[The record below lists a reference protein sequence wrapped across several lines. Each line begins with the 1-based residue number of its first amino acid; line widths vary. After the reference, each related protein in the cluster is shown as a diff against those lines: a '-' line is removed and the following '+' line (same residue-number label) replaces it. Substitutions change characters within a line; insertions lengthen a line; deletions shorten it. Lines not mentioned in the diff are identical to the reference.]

1 MSQTPSS
8 LLLRLS
14 LVPPKSELEISFL
27 THDLHARRPWTP
39 ADGDPSL
46 NNSAPLCAKLAL
58 ARKARSG
65 PGRRQAHSPTTSTPE
80 PSPCPNDLSGK
91 RCPPRRTSVSGSW
104 GKTSPLFPQ
113 TPFYPLSVPKGRQSD
128 LVAEAAPLESK
139 TDRRV
144 AQNLT
149 TERRLMT
156 PNPAKPDHR
165 VWRRSRTTRRTI
177 SRKMTGR
184 KLTHSI
190 TSIY

>member
-1 MSQTPSS
+1 VSQARLSP
-8 LLLRLS
+8 LLRLGP
-14 LVPPKSELEISFL
+14 VPAKSELEISSL
-27 THDLHARRPWTP
+27 THDLPSRRPWTP

-65 PGRRQAHSPTTSTPE
+65 PGRRQAHSPTTATPE
-80 PSPCPNDLSGK
+80 PSPGPTDLSGK
-91 RCPPRRTSVSGSW
+91 RCPPRRTSVSRSW

-113 TPFYPLSVPKGRQSD
+113 TPFYPLSVPKGRQSE
-128 LVAEAAPLESK
+128 LVAEAARPAPK

-156 PNPAKPDHR
+156 PKPAKPDHR
-165 VWRRSRTTRRTI
+165 VWRRSPAKRRTI
-177 SRKMTGR
+177 TQKMT
-184 KLTHSI
+184 T
-190 TSIY
+190 